1 MRRIV
6 TISAVFIASSAPVAN
21 AVDYPLMLDQPGV
34 LEAIQKNDPARHEK
48 LVGVLAAA
56 QEAGCAADLA
66 KLLEARFGVTSAKC
80 TGYALATEPPKARF
94 IFTLGDN
101 RYSTILIPSS
111 GVNRRNAD

>member
-34 LEAIQKNDPARHEK
+34 LEAIQKHDLARHEK

-56 QEAGCAADLA
+56 HEAGCAADLA
-66 KLLEARFGVTSAKC
+66 KLLEARFGACGSRT
-80 TGYALATEPPKARF
+80 
-94 IFTLGDN
+94 
-101 RYSTILIPSS
+101 
-111 GVNRRNAD
+111 